1 MNTLQESG
9 GKHFILQ
16 KASLWKGWQVACSR
30 PHNKT
35 EASIK
40 VIASSSGYYSML
52 IFPNENSK
60 SQPKRSMKTQ
70 CTALAPGQTSQAAF
84 YLDTCRNHK
93 DSGVASSA
101 CLVNHPIS
109 AGSPARTWTTCLQY
123 NELLTPLLQQF
134 TGKRCPCTALWGC
147 KWNSCS
153 WHMLPRQGWLLPQA
167 NILLPWLLNSI
178 NPTGKSRGHLS
189 NSYKDHH
196 LFYGWFMFSLL
207 RSNTTLLTA
216 AACSKCGC
224 KRRAGM
230 SQRLWWEEDT
240 ALGLSTLFFFFFNQ

>member
-1 MNTLQESG
+1 MNTLQEPG

-16 KASLWKGWQVACSR
+16 KTSLWKGWHVACSR

-40 VIASSSGYYSML
+40 VIASSLGYYSIL

-60 SQPKRSMKTQ
+60 AQPKRIMKTQ

-84 YLDTCRNHK
+84 CLDTCRNHK

-101 CLVNHPIS
+101 CLVNHPIF
-109 AGSPARTWTTCLQY
+109 AGSPARAWTTCLQY
-123 NELLTPLLQQF
+123 NELLAPLLQQF

-153 WHMLPRQGWLLPQA
+153 WQMLSRQGCPLPQA

-178 NPTGKSRGHLS
+178 YPTGKSRPS
-189 NSYKDHH
+189 K
-196 LFYGWFMFSLL
+196 LL
-207 RSNTTLLTA
+207 L
-216 AACSKCGC
+216 
-224 KRRAGM
+224 
-230 SQRLWWEEDT
+230 
-240 ALGLSTLFFFFFNQ
+240 

>member
-9 GKHFILQ
+9 GKYFILQ
-16 KASLWKGWQVACSR
+16 KATLWKGWQVAHSR

-60 SQPKRSMKTQ
+60 SQPKCSMKTQ
-70 CTALAPGQTSQAAF
+70 CTALAPGQTSQTAF
-84 YLDTCRNHK
+84 CLDTCRKHK

-109 AGSPARTWTTCLQY
+109 AGSPAKTARAWTTCLRD
-123 NELLTPLLQQF
+123 NELLAPLLQQF
-134 TGKRCPCTALWGC
+134 TDKRCPSTALQGC

-153 WHMLPRQGWLLPQA
+153 WQMLPGQGCVLPQA
-167 NILLPWLLNSI
+167 NIFLSWLLNSI
-178 NPTGKSRGHLS
+178 NPSGDSHRHIS
-189 NSYKDHH
+189 SSYKDHH
-196 LFYGWFMFSLL
+196 LFYSWFCVFPVE
-207 RSNTTLLTA
+207 N
-216 AACSKCGC
+216 
-224 KRRAGM
+224 
-230 SQRLWWEEDT
+230 
-240 ALGLSTLFFFFFNQ
+240 